1 MVEQF
6 GNNTLSDR
14 IRSRTTASLDG
25 LGIHYL
31 EAGFE
36 KLNQPLI
43 LLLHGFPELAYSWRK
58 SMVLLAD
65 AGFHVVAPDQRGF
78 GGTVGWNSSY
88 DQPLRRFSQTNLVID
103 VFNFISHLGYES
115 VASIIGHD
123 FGSSVAGWSAL
134 IRPDIFESVVLM
146 SAPFVGPYG
155 RSLYSKNPLNENNI
169 EHSLA
174 SLERPR
180 KHYGDYF
187 CTDHA
192 NTDMMNAEDGLNSFL
207 RAYFHMKSDDWEGNS
222 PFELKS
228 WTAEELSKMP
238 TYYIM
243 DLDQNMP
250 QTVKVHKPSKLD
262 IELCDWLPD
271 TELKVFETEF
281 QRTGFQGG
289 LNWYRATKSSEN
301 IRQLALFHGRKIVI
315 PSLFIAGKSDWGPLQ
330 NPGAL
335 KFMEEEVCMNFYGT
349 NFVNDAGHWVQ
360 QEQPNVVSDRVL
372 SFLNQ
377 VM

>member
-1 MVEQF
+1 MQ
-6 GNNTLSDR
+6 N
-14 IRSRTTASLDG
+14 
-25 LGIHYL
+25 
-31 EAGFE
+31 
-36 KLNQPLI
+36 K
-43 LLLHGFPELAYSWRK
+43 
-58 SMVLLAD
+58 
-65 AGFHVVAPDQRGF
+65 
-78 GGTVGWNSSY
+78 
-88 DQPLRRFSQTNLVID
+88 
-103 VFNFISHLGYES
+103 
-115 VASIIGHD
+115 
-123 FGSSVAGWSAL
+123 
-134 IRPDIFESVVLM
+134 
-146 SAPFVGPYG
+146 
-155 RSLYSKNPLNENNI
+155 NENNI

-174 SLERPR
+174 SLERPS